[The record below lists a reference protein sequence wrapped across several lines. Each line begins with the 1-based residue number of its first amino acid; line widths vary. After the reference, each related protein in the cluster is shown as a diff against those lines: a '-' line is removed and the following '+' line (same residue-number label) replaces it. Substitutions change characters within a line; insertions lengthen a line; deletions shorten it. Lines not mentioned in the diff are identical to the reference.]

1 MKRQHG
7 QTSVD
12 NNGPTGINVPHEC
25 KMVITGELG
34 KGCGRRENIR
44 IFCRFCST
52 FYTPSV
58 KVKVA

>member
-44 IFCRFCST
+44 IFVVFAQLSIHL
-52 FYTPSV
+52 
-58 KVKVA
+58 A